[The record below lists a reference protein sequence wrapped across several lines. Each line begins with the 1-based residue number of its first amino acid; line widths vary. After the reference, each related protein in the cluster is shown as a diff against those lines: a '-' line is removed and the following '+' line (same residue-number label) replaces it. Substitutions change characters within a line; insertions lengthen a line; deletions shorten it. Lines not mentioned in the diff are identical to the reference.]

1 MAEDDDDDEN
11 GEDND
16 EDGEGKLPR
25 KASKAKLFIIIGVVL
40 LLVVGGAG
48 AAYFMGFLDPLLET
62 GSEEGEEPPAGEAT
76 PEQTDEA
83 AGEATPEQTEEAAA
97 EAPSETVGLAD
108 AVFYEI
114 PEMVVN
120 LNVPGSK
127 PKFLKLQFNIV
138 LTNAEDVPKVD
149 ARLAHILDN
158 CQSYLRELRV
168 EDLKGSAGMS
178 RMREGVLLRVTASV
192 SPIQVLDVLFK
203 QVLVQ

>member
-1 MAEDDDDDEN
+1 MAEDDEDDEDD
-11 GEDND
+11 EDED
-16 EDGEGKLPR
+16 DGEGKLPQ

-62 GSEEGEEPPAGEAT
+62 GSEEGEEPPAGEA
-76 PEQTDEA
+76 P
-83 AGEATPEQTEEAAA
+83 PEQTEEAAA
-97 EAPSETVGLAD
+97 EAPSETVGMAD

-192 SPIQVLDVLFK
+192 APIQVLDVLFK
-203 QVLVQ
+203 QVLVE

>member
-1 MAEDDDDDEN
+1 MADEDEDEDEDSEDD
-11 GEDND
+11 D
-16 EDGEGKLPR
+16 EDGEGELPQ

-40 LLVVGGAG
+40 FLVVGGAG

-62 GSEEGEEPPAGEAT
+62 GSEESEEPPAGEA
-76 PEQTDEA
+76 P
-83 AGEATPEQTEEAAA
+83 PEQTEEAAA
-97 EAPSETVGLAD
+97 EAPSETVSLDD
-108 AVFYEI
+108 AVFYEM

-138 LTNAEDVPKVD
+138 LTNAEDVPKMD

-168 EDLKGSAGMS
+168 EDLKGSAGMY
-178 RMREGVLLRVTASV
+178 RMREGVLLRVRASV
-192 SPIQVLDVLFK
+192 APVQVLDVLFK